1 MTTDRSAAELASVL
15 LELVE
20 DISGAAAL
28 ATALKHVTEYTSR
41 LIGIERV
48 SLRLLD
54 ERRTRLLVAA
64 RSGPSVHHDERV
76 EFKVGEGLI
85 GWIVA
90 SNQPLR
96 LANAEADPRFEQRS
110 DQHASVASF
119 LGAPMA
125 DESGCIG
132 VLSCSATTPDRFTQ
146 ADEELMRLVAGI
158 TAPFLQMGRLRRLA
172 NTDSLTAFLNRHAL
186 DEVLP
191 ESVPAEDH
199 VSVVMIDIDHFKT
212 INDRHGHAAGDDALR
227 AVAAAI
233 TSVLRQLD
241 CVVRIG
247 GDEFLIVLPGASA
260 EAACSI
266 AERARA
272 RIAELAMVP
281 GEHVTASAGVTQRRQ
296 HEARHD
302 LLERV
307 DAALYRAKA
316 LGRDRVVLE

>member
-1 MTTDRSAAELASVL
+1 MPTDRSAAELAGL
-15 LELVE
+15 LLTLVE
-20 DISGAAAL
+20 DISGAAVL
-28 ATALKHVTEYTSR
+28 ATALKHVTEYTSQ
-41 LIGIERV
+41 LVGIERV

-90 SNQPLR
+90 NNQPLR
-96 LANAEADPRFEQRS
+96 LAHAEADPRFEQRS

-132 VLSCSATTPDRFTQ
+132 VLSCSASTPDRFTQ

-172 NTDSLTAFLNRHAL
+172 NTDSLT
-186 DEVLP
+186 
-191 ESVPAEDH
+191 ESVPVEDH

-260 EAACSI
+260 EAACAI

-272 RIAELAMVP
+272 RIAEVAMVP

-296 HEARHD
+296 REARQD